1 MDLNKIII
9 EAQKLGYTMTL
20 EDAQDV
26 IDTKPSWYRA
36 EETEAEAVADYIN
49 AFGG

>member
-1 MDLNKIII
+1 MKLEEII
-9 EAQKLGYTMTL
+9 ECAYQLGYNFTW

-26 IDTKPSWYRA
+26 IDTKPTWA
-36 EETEAEAVADYIN
+36 GEETTQEAVADYLN